1 MLQGNGL
8 RVLTVAFFL
17 LISLYYLYP
26 TWRNYSLQSEM
37 ASLEGEARTQ
47 FVTDNYESIETSRE
61 KALKL
66 GLDLQGGMMVV
77 LEVRVDQLVRELAVE
92 RDQVFDEVMAE
103 ASDRISNSTVS
114 FVDAFAEVFA
124 ERDSEARLSRYFR
137 NPDREIT
144 RRSTNA
150 EVTAYLKDE
159 AGAAVDRAIEIIR
172 DRVDRFGVT
181 EPSIQKQGTRRVI
194 VELPGVDDPER
205 VRKLLRGTARLE
217 FRLMIEPTDVPSFVQ
232 GAIDYYDE
240 SLAGLEDDTTAQII
254 DDSDDLAVVDSLSQ
268 EADMADQDTTFDVAD
283 LVGGDDDLADLPTNE
298 LLEVFRP
305 YGQDVVIGSAF
316 ATDTAR
322 VMELLM
328 APPVAAMLPRDVEI
342 LWTANPVISS
352 EGGREE
358 YFALGVRSTI
368 ELSGEVITEAT
379 ADFDQIDSEP
389 KVSIAMN
396 SDGSRIW
403 SRLTGAN
410 VGKKIAIVLDDVVYS
425 YPNVNEKITGGRS
438 EISGLDSFDEAKD
451 IVTVLKSGAL
461 PAPVE
466 IVAEQTVGPSLGAQS
481 IRAGTLSL
489 IVGMVLV
496 VIFMVLY
503 YQSAGI
509 VADLALILNI
519 LFIFGILAGF
529 QATLTLPGI
538 AGIVLTIGMAV
549 DANVLIFERTREEQA
564 TGKTLKAA
572 IAGGYA
578 NALSAI
584 LDANIT
590 TFLVAA
596 ILFSFGKGPIQGFAV
611 TLMAGIVS
619 SLFTAIFVTRIVFD
633 WMIAGRKIK
642 VSYG

>member
-8 RVLTVAFFL
+8 RVLTVVLFL
-17 LISLYYLYP
+17 ILSVYYLYP
-26 TWRNYSLQSEM
+26 TWRNYNLQQDL
-37 ASLEGEARTQ
+37 ASLEGEERTQ
-47 FVTDNYESIETSRE
+47 FATENYEAIEASRE

-77 LEVRVDQLVRELAVE
+77 LEVRVDQLVNEIAVE
-92 RDQVFDEVMAE
+92 KDETFESVMRE

-114 FVDAFAEVFA
+114 FVDAFAEVFTQ
-124 ERDSEARLSRYFR
+124 RDPEARLSRYFR
-137 NPDREIT
+137 NPDRGIT
-144 RRSTNA
+144 RRSSNA

-205 VRKLLRGTARLE
+205 VRRLLRGTARLE
-217 FRLMIEPTDVPSFVQ
+217 FRLMIEPADMPAFVQ
-232 GAIDYYDE
+232 AAIDYYDE
-240 SLAGLEDDTTAQII
+240 ALPEEDTTAVVI
-254 DDSDDLAVVDSLSQ
+254 DDGVEEAEGADVAALDTVSAV
-268 EADMADQDTTFDVAD
+268 EDTTFDVSE
-283 LVGGDDDLADLPTNE
+283 LIDDSESSLPSNK

-305 YGQDVVIGSAF
+305 FGQDVVIGSAF
-316 ATDTAR
+316 AEDTAL
-322 VMELLM
+322 VMDLLT
-328 APPVAAMLPRDVEI
+328 APPVAAMLPPDVEI
-342 LWTANPVISS
+342 LWTANPVGSPGS
-352 EGGREE
+352 GRAE
-358 YFALGVRSTI
+358 YFALGVRKTV

-389 KVSIAMN
+389 KVSITMN
-396 SDGSRIW
+396 SEGSRIW

-410 VGKKIAIVLDDVVYS
+410 VGKKVAIVLDRVVYS
-425 YPNVNEKITGGRS
+425 YPNVNEKISGGRS
-438 EISGLDSFDEAKD
+438 EISGLDSFEEAKD

-481 IRAGTLSL
+481 IRAGTVSL
-489 IVGMVLV
+489 VLGMGFVI
-496 VIFMVLY
+496 IFMFLY
-503 YQSAGI
+503 YRSAGI
-509 VADLALILNI
+509 VADIALLLNI
-519 LFIFGILAGF
+519 VFIFGILAGF

-549 DANVLIFERTREEQA
+549 DANVLVFERVREEQS

-596 ILFSFGKGPIQGFAV
+596 ILYSFGKGPIQGFAV

-633 WMIAGRKIK
+633 WMVSGRRIS